1 MAHEAP
7 ARRTEHGALS
17 TVELWREAA
26 RRLERAGFSA
36 DAARL
41 DAGVL
46 ARALL
51 GWDQARWLAD
61 GREAAPAGFAAGL
74 EAWVA
79 RRARRE
85 PVAYITGRH
94 EFYGRTF
101 LVSPAV
107 LIPRPD
113 TETLVEAALVCLDR
127 MAAGALVADV
137 GTGSGCLAVT
147 LAAERPAIRVLATDI
162 SAPALDVAREN
173 ARRLGVSDRIQFR
186 EGPLLAG
193 AAAPVDLIVSNPPY
207 VREVERET
215 LPADVVAFEPHDAL
229 FAGADGLDVI
239 RLLADEA
246 SRSLSPGG
254 RLAIEIGH
262 GQADA
267 VRALIDATAG
277 LATQAVVTDIE
288 SRPRVVVA
296 ARR

>member
-1 MAHEAP
+1 MEHGAP

-17 TVELWREAA
+17 TIELWREAA
-26 RRLERAGFSA
+26 RLLERAGFSA

-61 GREAAPAGFAAGL
+61 GRETAPAGFAAHL

-85 PVAYITGRH
+85 PVAYITGRR

-113 TETLVEAALVCLDR
+113 TETLVEAALACLDR

-147 LAAERPAIRVLATDI
+147 LAAERPSIRVVATDI
-162 SAPALDVAREN
+162 SAAALDVAREN
-173 ARRLGVSDRIQFR
+173 ARCLRVSDRIQFR

-193 AAAPVDLIVSNPPY
+193 AATPVDLIVSNPPY

-215 LPADVVAFEPHDAL
+215 LPADVVAFEPHGAL

-254 RLAIEIGH
+254 RLAVEIGH
-262 GQADA
+262 DQADA

>member
-1 MAHEAP
+1 MEHGAP

-17 TVELWREAA
+17 TIELWREAA
-26 RRLERAGFSA
+26 RLLERAGFSA

-61 GREAAPAGFAAGL
+61 GREAAPAGFAARL

-85 PVAYITGRH
+85 PVAYIAGRL

-113 TETLVEAALVCLDR
+113 TETLVEAALACLDR

-147 LAAERPAIRVLATDI
+147 LAAERPSIRVVATDI
-162 SAPALDVAREN
+162 SAAALDVAREN
-173 ARRLGVSDRIQFR
+173 ARCLRVSDRIQFR

-193 AAAPVDLIVSNPPY
+193 AATPVDLIVSNPPY

-215 LPADVVAFEPHDAL
+215 LPADVVAFEPHGAL

-254 RLAIEIGH
+254 RLAVEIGH
-262 GQADA
+262 DQADA

-296 ARR
+296 ARQ